1 MLYNN
6 ILDLIGNTPLVK
18 IDDKIYVKLE
28 KANLAG
34 SSKDRVA
41 LKMIQMAFKENKINQ
56 NSTIIEPTSGNTG
69 IALAC
74 ICGLYKLKCIIV
86 MPSSMSKE
94 RIEIIK
100 SYGASVVLTDG
111 RLGMKGSII
120 KAKELTNSIENSF
133 IPSQFDNENCILA
146 HYETTAKEIYKDLKD
161 VDCFIAGIGTG
172 ATISGVGKY
181 LKEKNPNIHIIG
193 IEPLNS
199 PLLTKNKFGSH
210 KIQGIGANFIPK
222 NLKLEYID
230 EIIDISDE
238 DAFNMAQKVCK
249 ENGLFVGISSGAALK
264 GAEIVKSKYQKIV
277 VLLPDGKDRYLSIKE
292 FENDNNS

>member
-18 IDDKIYVKLE
+18 IDDNIYVKLE

-41 LKMIQMAFKENKINQ
+41 LKMIKVALKEHKINKDT
-56 NSTIIEPTSGNTG
+56 TIIEPTSGNTG

-74 ICGLYKLKCIIV
+74 ICSLYKLKCIIV

-94 RIEIIK
+94 RKEIIK
-100 SYGASVVLTDG
+100 SYGAKIILTDTS
-111 RLGMKGSII
+111 LGMKGSIV
-120 KAKELTNSIENSF
+120 KAKELALSIKNSF

-146 HYETTAKEIYKDLKD
+146 HYESTAKEIYQDLKD
-161 VDCFIAGIGTG
+161 IDCFIAGIGTG

-181 LKEKNPNIHIIG
+181 LKEKNSNIHIIG
-193 IEPLNS
+193 VEPSSS
-199 PLLTKNKFGSH
+199 PLLTKNKLGYH

-222 NLKLEYID
+222 NLKMEYVD
-230 EIIDISDE
+230 EIFDISDE
-238 DAFNMAQKVCK
+238 DAFNKTKQVCK

-264 GAEIVKSKYQKIV
+264 VAEIIKNKYQKIV
-277 VLLPDGKDRYLSIKE
+277 VLLPDGKDRYLSTKE
-292 FENDNNS
+292 FENDDN